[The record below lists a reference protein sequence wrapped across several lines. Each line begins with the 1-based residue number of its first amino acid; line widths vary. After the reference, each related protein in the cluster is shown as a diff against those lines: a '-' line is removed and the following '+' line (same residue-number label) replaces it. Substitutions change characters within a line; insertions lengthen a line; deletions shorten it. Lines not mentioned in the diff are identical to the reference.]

1 MAWRT
6 AFREV
11 LKLKASL
18 PDVENEFRLERW
30 LSVNPDGQT
39 IVYEDW
45 SRWGAKDAVEFYDS
59 VGGDFAELR
68 KSYDWAWL
76 ASYALLKRNLTVND

>member
-6 AFREV
+6 AFREA

-18 PDVENEFRLERW
+18 PDVENQYRLSCW
-30 LSVNPDGQT
+30 LSTSATDQSMINQ
-39 IVYEDW
+39 EW
-45 SRWGAKDAVEFYDS
+45 SCWGAEDAVEFYDS

-76 ASYALLKRNLTVND
+76 ASYAFMRRKLTPYR

>member
-11 LKLKASL
+11 IKLMTTL
-18 PDVENEFRLERW
+18 PDVESEYRLNKW
-30 LSVNPDGQT
+30 LNVNSDEADPQWSQFGAEDAEEYYNSVN
-39 IVYEDW
+39 
-45 SRWGAKDAVEFYDS
+45 
-59 VGGDFAELR
+59 GDFAELR

-76 ASYALLKRNLTVND
+76 ASYAFMKRKLICN

>member
-18 PDVENEFRLERW
+18 PDVESEYRLNKW
-30 LSVNPDGQT
+30 LTRGVGSG
-39 IVYEDW
+39 EW
-45 SRWGAKDAVEFYDS
+45 STNGAEDAVEFYDA

-76 ASYALLKRNLTVND
+76 ASYAFMRRNLTTDQ